1 MAWANARQWAGQAT
15 RLSVFTVQMMCVVH
29 LVNQHIFEV
38 RMVRAFSHVQ
48 CKGASMLPTLSP
60 AGDLVLHLR
69 LPFLRMLAELPFA
82 DPELKSRFPSV
93 PKGLPSAK
101 LDPSMGLGLKL
112 GDMVVATSP
121 ADPSRTV
128 CKRILGMGGDTIL
141 VDPRD
146 VASGLTDAAVAHHEL
161 ARHLEGPHGLHH
173 TKRIVTI
180 PKGHVWLAG
189 DNLAN
194 STDSRHYGPVPLALV
209 KGRVV
214 ARLYPRP
221 QWLHNPLQFL

>member
-1 MAWANARQWAGQAT
+1 MAWAKASQWTRQAT
-15 RLSVFTVQMMCVVH
+15 RLSVFTVQMMCTVH

-38 RMVRAFSHVQ
+38 RV

-60 AGDLVLHLR
+60 SGDLVVHLR
-69 LPFLRMLAELPFA
+69 LPFLRLLSELPFA
-82 DPELKSRFPSV
+82 DAELKERFPPV
-93 PKGLPSAK
+93 PKGLPCAK
-101 LDPSMGLGLKL
+101 TDPSMGQGLKI

-121 ADPSRTV
+121 TDPSRTV

-146 VASGLTDAAVAHHEL
+146 VASGLTDAAAAHHEL
-161 ARHLEGPHGLHH
+161 ARMLEGPQGLHH
-173 TKRIVTI
+173 ATRIVTI

-214 ARLYPRP
+214 ARIYPRP
-221 QWLHNPLQFL
+221 QWLHNALQFL